1 MSDNENKKCMEAL
14 PDEALDTVTGGMDL
28 AAFCGC
34 ICADCGLTDMSVHD
48 YYLLDDG
55 SRLGIKLCPAH
66 AAQRRQKG
74 QVLQEL
80 GV

>member
-1 MSDNENKKCMEAL
+1 MDENENRKSHEAL
-14 PDEALDTVTGGMDL
+14 PDEALDQVSGGMDL

-34 ICADCGLTDMSVHD
+34 ICADCGLTDMSVHH
-48 YYLLDDG
+48 YYLVEDC
-55 SRLGIKLCPAH
+55 RLGIMLCPAH

-74 QVLQEL
+74 QVLLEL